1 MKALQI
7 VSYGEIKDSLVF
19 NELSK
24 PAVQS
29 NDVLIE
35 VKAAA
40 INPIDKSIIL
50 GNLQGMLPIPL
61 PSTSAYDVSGIVL
74 EKGDGVSNFEIGD
87 LVYSRVPQEQMGTL
101 AEYVAVDS
109 AAVSKKPG
117 NISFEEAASI
127 PLAGLTAFQSLEAAG
142 IKKDDRVL
150 IHAGSGGVGSLAIQY
165 AKAQGAFV
173 YTTTS
178 TTNLAW
184 VKALGAD
191 RVIDYKT
198 EDYMSIAKDVDIVFD
213 TLGQNYSL
221 ESFEVVKTGGIVVSV
236 VGPLDEASAKM
247 FGMADYKLPEELNK
261 ASIDKNADYKFIF
274 MHPNGAHLNEIK
286 SIFNS
291 KFLSIYIFGC
301 LPGVTFVIW
310 RLLTK
315 GWLQTHPNSPWS
327 GLWHFVDFK
336 YFVRNFIVLIWRYLD
351 FGRIF
356 IMLFIISSFLFFG
369 KKILLSKKN
378 KQLFQNY
385 LSLFLVFSKNNNTSC
400 HTKI

>member
-1 MKALQI
+1 MRALQI
-7 VSYGEIKDSLVF
+7 ISYGEIKDSLVF

-50 GNLQGMLPIPL
+50 GNLQGLLPIPL

-74 EKGDGVSNFEIGD
+74 EKGVGVSNFEIGD

-101 AEYVAVDS
+101 TEYVAVDS

-142 IKKDDRVL
+142 IKNDDRVL

-198 EDYMSIAKDVDIVFD
+198 EDYRSIAKDVDIVLD
-213 TLGQNYSL
+213 TLGQNYTL
-221 ESFEVVKTGGIVVSV
+221 ESFEVIKQGGIVVSV
-236 VGPLDEASAKM
+236 VGPLDEPSANM
-247 FGMADYKLPEELNK
+247 LGMSDYKLPETLAK
-261 ASIDKNADYKFIF
+261 ASNDRKADYKFIL

-286 SIFNS
+286 SLIEDEKIKPIIDRVYPFS
-291 KFLSIYIFGC
+291 ESVEAFTHLATG
-301 LPGVTFVIW
+301 
-310 RLLTK
+310 RAK
-315 GWLQTHPNSPWS
+315 G
-327 GLWHFVDFK
+327 K
-336 YFVRNFIVLIWRYLD
+336 IVVKV
-351 FGRIF
+351 
-356 IMLFIISSFLFFG
+356 S
-369 KKILLSKKN
+369 
-378 KQLFQNY
+378 
-385 LSLFLVFSKNNNTSC
+385 
-400 HTKI
+400 

>member
-221 ESFEVVKTGGIVVSV
+221 ESFEVVKQGGIVISV

-247 FGMADYKLPEELNK
+247 LGMSDYKLPEALAK
-261 ASIDKNADYKFIF
+261 ASSDRTVSYT
-274 MHPNGAHLNEIK
+274 HLT
-286 SIFNS
+286 
-291 KFLSIYIFGC
+291 
-301 LPGVTFVIW
+301 LPTNREV
-310 RLLTK
+310 
-315 GWLQTHPNSPWS
+315 
-327 GLWHFVDFK
+327 
-336 YFVRNFIVLIWRYLD
+336 
-351 FGRIF
+351 
-356 IMLFIISSFLFFG
+356 
-369 KKILLSKKN
+369 
-378 KQLFQNY
+378 
-385 LSLFLVFSKNNNTSC
+385 
-400 HTKI
+400 

>member
-1 MKALQI
+1 MIALQI
-7 VSYGEIKDSLVF
+7 ISYGEINDSLVF

-50 GNLQGMLPIPL
+50 GNLQGLLPIPL

-87 LVYSRVPQEQMGTL
+87 LVYSRVPHEQMGTL
-101 AEYVAVDS
+101 AEYVAVNS

-117 NISFEEAASI
+117 NISFEEAASV

-178 TTNLAW
+178 TTNLGW

-198 EDYMSIAKDVDIVFD
+198 EDYRGIAKDVDIVLD
-213 TLGQNYSL
+213 TLGQNHTL
-221 ESFEVVKTGGIVVSV
+221 ESFEVVKQGGIVVSV

-247 FGMADYKLPEELNK
+247 LGMSDYKLPEALAK
-261 ASIDKNADYKFIF
+261 ASSNKKAVYKFIL

-286 SIFNS
+286 SLIEDEKIKPIIDKVYPFS
-291 KFLSIYIFGC
+291 ESIEAFTHLATG
-301 LPGVTFVIW
+301 
-310 RLLTK
+310 RAK
-315 GWLQTHPNSPWS
+315 G
-327 GLWHFVDFK
+327 K
-336 YFVRNFIVLIWRYLD
+336 IVVKV
-351 FGRIF
+351 
-356 IMLFIISSFLFFG
+356 S
-369 KKILLSKKN
+369 
-378 KQLFQNY
+378 
-385 LSLFLVFSKNNNTSC
+385 
-400 HTKI
+400 